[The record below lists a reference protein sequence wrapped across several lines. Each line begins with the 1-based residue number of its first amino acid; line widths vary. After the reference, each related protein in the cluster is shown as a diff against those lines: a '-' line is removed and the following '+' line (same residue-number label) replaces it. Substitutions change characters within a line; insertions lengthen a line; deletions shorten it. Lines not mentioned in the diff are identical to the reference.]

1 MPTIRLTDEV
11 KEKLDSLMLREII
24 KEAENPKVLIK
35 ALKNRH
41 GYTHSEFIDKMIKTY
56 KF

>member
-11 KEKLDSLMLREII
+11 KEKLDNLILKEIM
-24 KEAENPKVLIK
+24 KEAEKPKILFK

-41 GYTHSEFIDKMIKTY
+41 GYTHSEFIKKMIKSY
-56 KF
+56 KL